1 MIIDI
6 CSEDKILKQ
15 LMWLKKTAGHAC
27 VFYTFFIT
35 ALYLLGVY
43 VDGNWVPTLHMVFS
57 LLLFSFVLAAA
68 NSFLFSDML
77 IFPLRLLIHYVTTT
91 AVFYIVFVL
100 WGGFQSNG
108 GSVLT
113 ALLVYSFA
121 YLICALLVFMYRYVT
136 AESRTAKQDYKNAFD
151 GQDSYKTQF
160 GTKK

>member
-1 MIIDI
+1 M
-6 CSEDKILKQ
+6 KQ
-15 LMWLKKTAGHAC
+15 WIWLKKTISSGC

-43 VDGNWVPTLHMVFS
+43 VDSHWVPTLQMVLS
-57 LLLFSFVLAAA
+57 LLVFSFVLSAA
-68 NSFLFSDML
+68 NSFLFSDKL
-77 IFPLRLLIHYVTTT
+77 IFSLRLLIHFVITTI
-91 AVFYIVFVL
+91 VFYTVFVL
-100 WGGFQSNG
+100 WGGFQANG

-121 YLICALLVFMYRYVT
+121 YLICSLLMFMYRYIT
-136 AESRTAKQDYKNAFD
+136 AESRTAKQEYKNAFD

>member
-1 MIIDI
+1 
-6 CSEDKILKQ
+6 
-15 LMWLKKTAGHAC
+15 MWLRKTIGNAC

-43 VDGNWVPTLHMVFS
+43 VDSNWVPTLHMVFS

-68 NSFLFSDML
+68 NSFLFSDK
-77 IFPLRLLIHYVTTT
+77 FVFSLRLLIHYVTTT
-91 AVFYIVFVL
+91 FVFYIIFVL
-100 WGGFQSNG
+100 WGGFQANG

-136 AESRTAKQDYKNAFD
+136 AETRTADKEYKSVFE
-151 GQDSYKTQF
+151 GQDIYKSQF
-160 GTKK
+160 DKKK